1 MSLCLNVNANGLN
14 ACDFQITNFFIT
26 KLVGLIWMFLVDES
40 HRQNETGGM
49 LVCSVVDSG

>member
-40 HRQNETGGM
+40 HRQNRTGGM